1 MWFRIA
7 LFVGIYAAAVAQ
19 TSTIEQPQ
27 SLQVCWLILVA
38 SFAMWRLPSI
48 EAAGW
53 AAVIGVICDA
63 VAPAPAPLGLHV
75 AALGM
80 ATWSAAICRERWL
93 GQSLAAYGALT
104 MVVTAAV
111 VLAVA
116 AGRMA
121 LGEDIGP
128 LPRTALIAAG
138 AAAATGLC
146 GLFAIIA
153 GRTCLYAGAANG
165 LLPRNRLDAR
175 AT

>member
-1 MWFRIA
+1 MLFRIA
-7 LFVGIYAAAVAQ
+7 LVIGIYAAAVAQ

-27 SLQVCWLILVA
+27 SLQICWLILVA

-63 VAPAPAPLGLHV
+63 VTAAPLGLHV
-75 AALGM
+75 AALAM
-80 ATWSAAICRERWL
+80 AIWGAAICRERWL

-116 AGRMA
+116 GGRMA
-121 LGEDIGP
+121 LDEDIGP

-146 GLFAIIA
+146 GLCAIIA
-153 GRTCLYAGAANG
+153 GRTCLYAAAANG
-165 LLPRNRLDAR
+165 LLPRSRLDAR
-175 AT
+175 TT

>member
-7 LFVGIYAAAVAQ
+7 LLVGIYAAAVAQ
-19 TSTIEQPQ
+19 TSIVEQPQ
-27 SLQVCWLILVA
+27 SLQICWLILAA

-53 AAVIGVICDA
+53 AAFIGLICDA
-63 VAPAPAPLGLHV
+63 TAPPPAPLGLHV

-80 ATWSAAICRERWL
+80 AVWGAAICRERWL
-93 GQSLAAYGALT
+93 GPSLAAYGALT
-104 MVVTAAV
+104 IAVTAAV

-116 AGRMA
+116 AGRLA

-128 LPRTALIAAG
+128 LPRTTLIAAG
-138 AAAATGLC
+138 AAAATGLS
-146 GLFAIIA
+146 GLAGIIA
-153 GRTCLYAGAANG
+153 CRTWLYAAAANG
-165 LLPRNRLDAR
+165 LLRLHAR

>member
-7 LFVGIYAAAVAQ
+7 LVVGIYVAAVAQ
-19 TSTIEQPQ
+19 TSNIEQPQ

-38 SFAMWRLPSI
+38 SFAMWRLPSL

-53 AAVIGVICDA
+53 AALIGLISDA
-63 VAPAPAPLGLHV
+63 VTAAPLGLHV
-75 AALGM
+75 AALGL
-80 ATWSAAICRERWL
+80 AIWGAAICRERWL

-116 AGRMA
+116 GGRMA

-128 LPRTALIAAG
+128 LARTALIAAG

-146 GLFAIIA
+146 GLCTIIA
-153 GRTCLYAGAANG
+153 GRTCLYAAIANG
-165 LLPRNRLDAR
+165 LLPRTRLTAR
-175 AT
+175 ST